1 MVKIS
6 ELTEF
11 FYDELH
17 PDLKKLENDRKA
29 LSRKLI
35 YIGVALAIVA
45 SIITALIFTNSSS
58 HSEFDF
64 FPFFIG
70 FALFYW
76 AKKHYSKDYA
86 SEFKDKIIHPL
97 IKQIDDSLEYSKSL
111 CVSQTHFRNSKLFKK
126 SIDRYNGNDLVKGK
140 IDDVKLK
147 FSDVHA
153 EYMSRDSKGRNTWHT
168 IFQGLFLMADFNKDF
183 KGTTSVLPDTAE
195 KTFGKF
201 IGGWLQSK
209 NMNRNDLVKM
219 DDPAFEKQFVV
230 YSSDQIEARYILTH
244 SMMKRLLDFKRRS
257 SVPLYVSFSNKQI
270 YLALEYNKDLF
281 EPTIFSSLLE
291 YSLIKEYV
299 TTLQLATG
307 IIHELKLNEKLWSKQ

>member
-35 YIGVALAIVA
+35 YVGVLIALITVVFASLIASKVDDIGALAFPVFLGVGA
-45 SIITALIFTNSSS
+45 
-58 HSEFDF
+58 F
-64 FPFFIG
+64 FF
-70 FALFYW
+70 
-76 AKKHYSKDYA
+76 AKKYFSKDFTA
-86 SEFKDKIIHPL
+86 DFKDKIIHPL
-97 IKQIDDSLEYSKSL
+97 IQQIDKSLIYSKSL
-111 CVSQTHFRNSKLFKK
+111 CISQGHFQRSKLFKK
-126 SIDRYNGNDLVKGK
+126 KIDKYRGNDLVRGS
-140 IDDVKLK
+140 IDDVKLS

-153 EYMSRDSKGRNTWHT
+153 EYESRNSKGQSTWHT

-219 DDPAFEKQFVV
+219 DDPEFEKQFVV

-244 SMMKRLLDFKRRS
+244 SMMKRLLDFKKRS